1 MFRPNIFISV
11 GGLGGEIGK
20 KCLLRSDKLEGKR
33 WKNNLLY
40 LFFDVDKIE
49 DPDLPSHLKLTRAQ
63 KFYLPVTE
71 AEIKTMEAD
80 PENYPFIKE
89 KPAHVSVKQIV
100 KGGGGIPYAGYL
112 AFCYYRPVIKRRLE
126 KLFRKFFEKQTNSL
140 QKREVDISVNIVV
153 SSCGSSRGMT
163 IDLAREVK
171 RLILNLGHTPFISL
185 FVISPIGFSD
195 AFDFEKKEKL
205 AYGFVKELC
214 SVVEK
219 EELFDFIYF
228 VDIDL
233 DEGGN
238 LPGLLALEELLAD
251 YLVMSFHSS
260 VAQKMD
266 QLNQN
271 VRNTVVSGI
280 NKEGART
287 AFSRLSINKIT
298 FPAHQIKRS
307 CEAKLGF
314 EVLDMWLGKER
325 EKEKKEINPSFGLNI
340 DTVKKRIG
348 LFDVEVQIKSR
359 IEPLKKEKPA
369 SLIAKINQEKEYQ
382 LNPIIATFEIDSEKR
397 KENYEKE
404 VLSRLENIVKLG
416 LSSPSIPLLATT
428 AELEAVG
435 AYCLGQDCF
444 AFKLL
449 EEEKRKLE
457 AEDNVQQIQEDLE
470 KSLRGF
476 RRFLYILGFR
486 KKAKQKAK
494 ELICALERFYCNLAG
509 KIANEKTTQFYL
521 DISPKV
527 REISLKAESFVNK
540 VIETKNLL
548 REKHLVLRR
557 VSNSP
562 LELILYEEKE
572 FERYYR
578 VEESEKRNILA
589 QLCQD
594 IEKDLFTFEKTR
606 EDFAEHILSII
617 EKQGIFHHVEEVNL
631 WGLFQK
637 RYTEKPKQKEIIQL
651 IFGDFSSPLCR
662 INKAYPHSEAAK
674 QAKVEKIELFGI
686 PQGCP
691 AKELIEETL
700 GISETNIVSLPN
712 GHEVTLLINEHG
724 LPAYVF
730 KFVERGWEDYR
741 EDPAKDIYHS
751 KEGQQD
757 LPDFPWKNGRRH
769 E

>member
-1 MFRPNIFISV
+1 MFRPNIFISI

-20 KCLLRSDKLEGKR
+20 KCLLRSDKLEGER
-33 WKNNLLY
+33 WKDNLLY

-49 DPDLPSHLKLTRAQ
+49 DPDLPTHLKLTHAQ
-63 KFYLPVTE
+63 KFYLSITE
-71 AEIKTMEAD
+71 AEIKTMKSD

-89 KPAHVSVKQIV
+89 KPANVSVKQIV

-112 AFCYYRPVIKRRLE
+112 AFHYYHPEIKRRLE
-126 KLFRKFFEKQTNSL
+126 NLFRKFFEKQTNSL
-140 QKREVDISVNIVV
+140 QEREIDISVNIVV

-163 IDLAREVK
+163 VYLTREVK
-171 RLILNLGHTPFISL
+171 RLILNLGYTPFISL
-185 FVISPIGFSD
+185 FVISPIGFCG
-195 AFDFEKKEKL
+195 AFDSEKKEKL
-205 AYGFVKELC
+205 AYAFVKELC

-219 EELFDFIYF
+219 EEIFDFIYF

-233 DEGGN
+233 DKGN

-251 YLVMSFHSS
+251 YLVMSFRSS

-314 EVLDMWLGKER
+314 EVLDMWVGKE
-325 EKEKKEINPSFGLNI
+325 EKKKKEIDPSFGLNI
-340 DTVKKRIG
+340 DTMKKKIG
-348 LFDVEVQIKSR
+348 FFDIEAQIKSR
-359 IEPLKKEKPA
+359 IEPLKKEKPT

-382 LNPIIATFEIDSEKR
+382 LNPIIATFEMDSEKR

-404 VLSRLENIVKLG
+404 VLSKLENMVKLG
-416 LSSPSIPLLATT
+416 LSSPNIPLLATT

-435 AYCLGQDCF
+435 SYCLGQECL

-449 EEEKRKLE
+449 EEERRKI
-457 AEDNVQQIQEDLE
+457 EDNDNIQQAQEDLE

-476 RRFLYILGFR
+476 WKLLYILGFR
-486 KKAKQKAK
+486 KRAKQKA
-494 ELICALERFYCNLAG
+494 ERLIQVLERFYCNLAR

-521 DISPKV
+521 DISPRV

-540 VIETKNLL
+540 VIKTKNLL
-548 REKHLVLRR
+548 KEKHSFLKKI
-557 VSNSP
+557 NKSP

-572 FERYYR
+572 FDEYYR
-578 VEESEKRNILA
+578 VEENVKRNILA

-594 IEKDLFTFEKTR
+594 IEKDLFVVEKTR
-606 EDFAEHILSII
+606 EDFAEYILNLV
-617 EKQGIFHHVEEVNL
+617 EKQGVFYHVEQVNF

-637 RYTEKPKQKEIIQL
+637 RYTEKHEQKQVIQKL
-651 IFGDFSSPLCR
+651 FGDSSSPLCR

-686 PQGCP
+686 PEGCP

-700 GISETNIVSLPN
+700 GISETNIVSLPPN
-712 GHEVTLLINEHG
+712 GHEVTLLINEHA

-730 KFVERGWEDYR
+730 KFVERGWKNYKD
-741 EDPAKDIYHS
+741 DPAKNKYHS
-751 KEGQQD
+751 KEGQQN
-757 LPDFPWKNGRRH
+757 LPGFPWKNGRRV
-769 E
+769 